1 MRPLIR
7 NLRRNTDPLFRQ
19 AGSTW
24 TAEAEWK
31 ARGLLARPSWV
42 PPASLCPQDFEKL
55 AFMGMARLTAS
66 WSLGPCCPMR
76 KLASPRRNQVVG
88 LVRRE
93 ITSCIG
99 SDALLEAADGCVGQW
114 PEDAVYRPFVVV
126 QAMQRFLNLP
136 AISRR
141 HLGFR
146 RQYARRLLGC
156 GCRGRWCG

>member
-1 MRPLIR
+1 M
-7 NLRRNTDPLFRQ
+7 D
-19 AGSTW
+19 G
-24 TAEAEWK
+24 E
-31 ARGLLARPSWV
+31 GLLARPSWV

-55 AFMGMARLTAS
+55 ALTRGPNAQLRGHWGGVAGAKAAS
-66 WSLGPCCPMR
+66 S
-76 KLASPRRNQVVG
+76 RRDQAVG

-93 ITSCIG
+93 ITGCVG

-114 PEDAVYRPFVVV
+114 PENAVYWPFVVV

-146 RQYARRLLGC
+146 RQHARRLRGC
-156 GCRGRWCG
+156 GCRGRRFG